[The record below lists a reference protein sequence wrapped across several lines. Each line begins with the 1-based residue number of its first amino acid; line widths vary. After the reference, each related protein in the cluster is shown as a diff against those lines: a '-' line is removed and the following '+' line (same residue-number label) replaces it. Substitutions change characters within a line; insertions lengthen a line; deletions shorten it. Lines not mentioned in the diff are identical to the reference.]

1 MRRWAKT
8 MGQCFVRLGEEQ
20 NSKDFSSQPTHDFPE
35 TYIVLEQALCFED
48 APPIFSVLPLCSY
61 KHASKNF
68 VCFISSVCRSA
79 SLFAHHSDAFYTPSE
94 PRVRHGRPAQELGDS
109 GGGAVSDA
117 GTPERKRP
125 PRAGRRRRRPRP
137 GRARASLV
145 HISRIDLSF
154 ALRLE
159 SESESTYIGMMTENC
174 EPPQLLLHDR
184 RIPHPSHRDI
194 HVAEHII
201 QRAPLHERLNETSA
215 DRTRT
220 ATAKLEP
227 PSITS
232 IRPQFDI
239 RL

>member
-117 GTPERKRP
+117 GTPLHLT
-125 PRAGRRRRRPRP
+125 AGD
-137 GRARASLV
+137 A
-145 HISRIDLSF
+145 
-154 ALRLE
+154 
-159 SESESTYIGMMTENC
+159 C
-174 EPPQLLLHDR
+174 
-184 RIPHPSHRDI
+184 
-194 HVAEHII
+194 AE
-201 QRAPLHERLNETSA
+201 A
-215 DRTRT
+215 DRQDPCGSFS
-220 ATAKLEP
+220 L
-227 PSITS
+227 
-232 IRPQFDI
+232 
-239 RL
+239 